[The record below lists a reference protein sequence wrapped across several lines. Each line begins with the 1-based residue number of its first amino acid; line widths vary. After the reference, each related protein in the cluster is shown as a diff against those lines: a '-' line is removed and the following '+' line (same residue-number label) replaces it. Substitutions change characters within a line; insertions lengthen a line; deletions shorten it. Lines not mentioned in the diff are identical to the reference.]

1 MDLYKLKQNGKTR
14 QAAMSFNRRFEKMP
28 AKSSFNWPVLIMDKR
43 NAGVP
48 QGSILGHLLL
58 LIYINNLLKSLQSNP
73 KVFTE
78 DTFLSTSTVSLNHD
92 LSKIF
97 QWAVKFIAPLL

>member
-43 NAGVP
+43 ECRR
-48 QGSILGHLLL
+48 SIG
-58 LIYINNLLKSLQSNP
+58 INFRTFV
-73 KVFTE
+73 VFDLHKRLAKE
-78 DTFLSTSTVSLNHD
+78 FTV
-92 LSKIF
+92 
-97 QWAVKFIAPLL
+97 